1 MLVKQ
6 LTCSALVKNLMS
18 ELIKYPDFPC
28 IKFKRRIV
36 INKKKLQEWFDKNSG
51 RFFCITLLSSIFCPI
66 IENIKYCAFTF
77 NVLYLEWRQ
86 SYGKNI
92 AKPIR
97 KEKKETPEE
106 WALLDPKMV
115 DMKEE

>member
-1 MLVKQ
+1 M
-6 LTCSALVKNLMS
+6 
-18 ELIKYPDFPC
+18 
-28 IKFKRRIV
+28 
-36 INKKKLQEWFDKNSG
+36 
-51 RFFCITLLSSIFCPI
+51 LSSIFCPI

-97 KEKKETPEE
+97 KEKKENTRGMGSIR
-106 WALLDPKMV
+106 PKNGGYEGRITI
-115 DMKEE
+115 KANGKSNKYLYLTKIREF